1 MNVLVNLL
9 VGGLIV
15 AVLWWVM
22 QPHYVF
28 VVQFDG
34 QGARVTRGKVTPA
47 FLERFA
53 EVCREGGV
61 AQGWVGGIPRGRRR
75 ISLAFSRGIP
85 EGCRQQL
92 RNLWLQHG

>member
-1 MNVLVNLL
+1 MNVVVNLL
-9 VGGLIV
+9 VAGLIV
-15 AVLWWVM
+15 AALWWVM

-28 VVQFDG
+28 LVQLDAR
-34 QGARVTRGKVTPA
+34 GARLIRGKVTPA

-53 EVCREGGV
+53 EVCREAGV
-61 AQGWVGGIPRGRRR
+61 AQGWVGGIRRGRR
-75 ISLAFSRGIP
+75 ISLGFSRSIP